1 MTDPVWSQLPPG
13 LQHLRIHQLEAHDWH
28 NPPGDEDDLY
38 DFHNP
43 AGLQHISLKST
54 DVNGHACLIHV
65 WTLAEVIDAAPNLRE
80 LTLEMARAA
89 VRAQDPFG
97 EVRVWCACDSQ
108 CDRDAVADLNQA
120 LQAGLL
126 VASHVK

>member
-1 MTDPVWSQLPPG
+1 MRLP
-13 LQHLRIHQLEAHDWH
+13 
-28 NPPGDEDDLY
+28 
-38 DFHNP
+38 
-43 AGLQHISLKST
+43 T
-54 DVNGHACLIHV
+54 C
-65 WTLAEVIDAAPNLRE
+65 E

-108 CDRDAVADLNQA
+108 CGRDAVADLSQA